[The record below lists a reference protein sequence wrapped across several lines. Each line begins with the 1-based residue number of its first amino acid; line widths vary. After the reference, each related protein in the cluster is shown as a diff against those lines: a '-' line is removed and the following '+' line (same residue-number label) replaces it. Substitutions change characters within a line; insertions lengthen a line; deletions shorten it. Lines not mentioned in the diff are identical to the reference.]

1 MALSRQKEMP
11 VTDKIPTI
19 DPVRREES
27 ARLQNPPARNSSP
40 RDDGTNALLQGG
52 FWILLGGLLLLLLA
66 KTVFGGIGIDGAHTD
81 AGWLSLVFA
90 LMAVPFGLMLLVLG
104 IAKWLRNR
112 RLRRA
117 A

>member
-1 MALSRQKEMP
+1 MP
-11 VTDKIPTI
+11 IADRTPPKIPAK
-19 DPVRREES
+19 PFPEET
-27 ARLQNPPARNSSP
+27 RVPAIRPNAAAGAP
-40 RDDGTNALLQGG
+40 TPIADDGTNALLQGG

-81 AGWLSLVFA
+81 AGWLCLVFA

-112 RLRRA
+112 RLRRHSA
-117 A
+117 